1 MAINVSQPFHRTS
14 AGPID
19 DSLNYS
25 KAQMLAVNDNLM
37 PSKWFTVCA
46 DDGQFYLYDKSN
58 EPDEETGKFRLYQSG
73 KTYSGGDGIDVDN
86 ENDEISVDE
95 MPAEDIGE
103 IVTPLPS
110 IKKPYEVYS
119 TKEQRIGFWV
129 DGKPLYKK
137 TFVYAG
143 PITWSSTQHD
153 VVIANI
159 SSLNIDNIISA
170 PVGSCIMG
178 SSWGYLPWTLIREN
192 IQTSLDVHY
201 YNNEKEL
208 HCRGYRS
215 NGSASIT
222 NIQVTIQYTKT
233 TDTPEPMYISIP
245 VD

>member
-19 DSLNYS
+19 DSLNLS

-73 KTYSGGDGIDVDN
+73 KTYSSGDGVDVDN

-95 MPAEDIGE
+95 MPAEDMDE

-129 DGKPLYKK
+129 DGKPLYQK
-137 TFVYAG
+137 TIDIGDLTLNTAANVGVFQNYSNASM
-143 PITWSSTQHD
+143 PIIETLVNQE
-153 VVIANI
+153 
-159 SSLNIDNIISA
+159 NIIIW
-170 PVGSCIMG
+170 PNG
-178 SSWGYLPWTLIREN
+178 SSRPFTAFTMDGNNSTSYINAYYDISNSRMNVCTGADRSTLKLMS
-192 IQTSLDVHY
+192 TL
-201 YNNEKEL
+201 
-208 HCRGYRS
+208 
-215 NGSASIT
+215 T
-222 NIQVTIQYTKT
+222 YTKT